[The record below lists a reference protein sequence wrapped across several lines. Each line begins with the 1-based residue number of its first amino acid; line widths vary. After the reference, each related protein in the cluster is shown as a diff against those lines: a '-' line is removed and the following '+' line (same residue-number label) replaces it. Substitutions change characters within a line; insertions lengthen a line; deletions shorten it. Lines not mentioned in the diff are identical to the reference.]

1 MILFSLFFSDH
12 EVEKFSAFSLS
23 LDTAV
28 KNMHKTSTDQTQ
40 KCQKHYKME
49 FSNIGKAFQM
59 LGSALQQDGN
69 YLNPN
74 LTNAITCTGEA
85 YEEIGKMYEDQ
96 PRNDWEHLGDMMHD
110 YRGLLSGWPGILQ
123 IHAVILRFFRGFFPA
138 IFLRKVF
145 FFTGSRR

>member
-1 MILFSLFFSDH
+1 
-12 EVEKFSAFSLS
+12 
-23 LDTAV
+23 
-28 KNMHKTSTDQTQ
+28 MHKTSTDQTQ

-123 IHAVILRFFRGFFPA
+123 IHAVRNFTLFPTFFS
-138 IFLRKVF
+138 F
-145 FFTGSRR
+145 FFYVTDIFFSGSREQKERI

>member
-1 MILFSLFFSDH
+1 
-12 EVEKFSAFSLS
+12 
-23 LDTAV
+23 
-28 KNMHKTSTDQTQ
+28 
-40 KCQKHYKME
+40 ME

-123 IHAVILRFFRGFFPA
+123 IHAVRNFTLFPIFFLHFFFYVTGFFYREP
-138 IFLRKVF
+138 
-145 FFTGSRR
+145 